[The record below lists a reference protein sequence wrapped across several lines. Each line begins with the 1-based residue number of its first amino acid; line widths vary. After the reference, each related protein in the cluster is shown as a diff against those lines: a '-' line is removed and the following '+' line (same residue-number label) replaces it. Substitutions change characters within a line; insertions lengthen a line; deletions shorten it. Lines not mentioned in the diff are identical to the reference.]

1 MVIPK
6 TRQTN
11 SSALKVSLTKTTIH
25 VIHVSIILHVKGD
38 FLPEKKK
45 CTSRQLQPHLV
56 QTENEK
62 FYENGLLIP
71 FLRGGKKP
79 NTLPIPLHTN
89 SKIQ

>member
-1 MVIPK
+1 M
-6 TRQTN
+6 
-11 SSALKVSLTKTTIH
+11 SLTKTTIH
-25 VIHVSIILHVKGD
+25 VISIILHVKGD

-71 FLRGGKKP
+71 FF
-79 NTLPIPLHTN
+79 
-89 SKIQ
+89 

>member
-11 SSALKVSLTKTTIH
+11 SSTLKVSLTKTTIH
-25 VIHVSIILHVKGD
+25 VISIILHVKGD
-38 FLPEKKK
+38 FLPEKK

-71 FLRGGKKP
+71 FFQGGKKP

-89 SKIQ
+89 AKIQ